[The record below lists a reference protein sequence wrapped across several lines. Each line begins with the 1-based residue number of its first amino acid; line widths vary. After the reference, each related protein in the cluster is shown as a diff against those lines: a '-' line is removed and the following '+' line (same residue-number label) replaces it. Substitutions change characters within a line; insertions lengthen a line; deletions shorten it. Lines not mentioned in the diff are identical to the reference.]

1 MPNTKSSDIRYK
13 VLDRCLRRGGYSMA
27 NFRDAVNEELEF
39 HGLEPVTSLNTIRG
53 DIRFMETTYPDIIVK
68 ETRSGRNKTYAYEN
82 PESSIYKLQL
92 NEDEL
97 GQLSQCMAILSQFE
111 GIPQMDWLNS
121 FMERFKLS
129 LNIDPNGIRVV
140 GFDENKYLEGRR
152 HFPKLLSAITN
163 RQTIRIEYKSF
174 KTPESRTII
183 VHPYY
188 LKEYNNRW
196 FLIGKSDGYDNL
208 STFAFDRIERIEI
221 NPDVQ
226 YVPNNS
232 IDFNDEYFS
241 EMVGVTR
248 PMSGKRDIVKLWVS
262 PQLTPYIKTK
272 PIHESQKLRKIESG
286 CSTVELNLFIN
297 YELEQLLLSFGD
309 GIKVLAPDSLKDKI
323 KERLSSALKN
333 YELVQQ
339 D

>member
-1 MPNTKSSDIRYK
+1 MPNTKSSEIRYK
-13 VLDRCLRRGGYSMA
+13 ILDRCLRRGGYSMA
-27 NFRDAVNEELEF
+27 NLRDAVNEELEF
-39 HGLEPVTSLNTIRG
+39 QGLEPVTALNTIRG
-53 DIRFMETTYPDIIVK
+53 DIRFIETTYPDISVK

-82 PESSIYKLQL
+82 SESSIYKLQL
-92 NEDEL
+92 NDEEL

-129 LNIDPNGIRVV
+129 LNIDPNGSRVV
-140 GFDENKYLEGRR
+140 GFDENKYLEGRS
-152 HFPKLLSAITN
+152 HFPQLLSAITN
-163 RQTIRIEYKSF
+163 RQTINIEYKSF
-174 KTPESRTII
+174 KTQESRKII

-221 NPDVQ
+221 NSDIQ
-226 YVPNNS
+226 YLPNEE

-248 PMSGKRDIVKLWVS
+248 PTTGKREIVKLWVS

-272 PIHESQKLRKIESG
+272 PLHESQKLRRFEFGGSI
-286 CSTVELNLFIN
+286 VELDLFIN

-309 GIKVLAPDSLKDKI
+309 GIKVLAPDSLKEKI
-323 KERLSSALKN
+323 KDKLASALKN

>member
-1 MPNTKSSDIRYK
+1 MPNTKSSEIRYK
-13 VLDRCLRRGGYSMA
+13 ILDRCLRRGGYSMV
-27 NFRDAVNEELEF
+27 NLRDAVNEELEF
-39 HGLEPVTSLNTIRG
+39 QGLEPVTALNTIRG
-53 DIRFMETTYPDIIVK
+53 DIRFIETTYPDISVK

-92 NEDEL
+92 NDEEL

-129 LNIDPNGIRVV
+129 LNIDPNGSRVV
-140 GFDENKYLEGRR
+140 GFDENKYLEGRS
-152 HFPKLLSAITN
+152 HFPQLLSAITN
-163 RQTIRIEYKSF
+163 RQTINIEYKSF
-174 KTPESRTII
+174 KTQESRKII

-208 STFAFDRIERIEI
+208 STFAFDRIERIDI
-221 NPDVQ
+221 NSDIQ
-226 YVPNNS
+226 YVPNDE

-248 PMSGKRDIVKLWVS
+248 PTTGKREIVKLWVS

-272 PIHESQKLRKIESG
+272 PLHESQKLRRFEFGGSI
-286 CSTVELNLFIN
+286 VELDLFIN

-309 GIKVLAPDSLKDKI
+309 GIKILAPDSLKEKI
-323 KERLSSALKN
+323 KAKLASALKN

>member
-1 MPNTKSSDIRYK
+1 
-13 VLDRCLRRGGYSMA
+13 MA
-27 NFRDAVNEELEF
+27 NLRDAVNEELEF
-39 HGLEPVTSLNTIRG
+39 QGLEPVTALNTIRG
-53 DIRFMETTYPDIIVK
+53 DIRFIETTYPDISVK

-82 PESSIYKLQL
+82 SESSIYKLQL
-92 NEDEL
+92 NDEEL

-129 LNIDPNGIRVV
+129 LNIDPNGSRVV
-140 GFDENKYLEGRR
+140 GFDENKYLEGRS

-163 RQTIRIEYKSF
+163 RQTINIEYKSF
-174 KTPESRTII
+174 KTQESRKII

-208 STFAFDRIERIEI
+208 STFAFDRIERIDLNSDI
-221 NPDVQ
+221 Q
-226 YVPNNS
+226 YVPNDE

-248 PMSGKRDIVKLWVS
+248 PTTGKREIVKLWVS

-272 PIHESQKLRKIESG
+272 PLHESQKLRRFEFGDSI
-286 CSTVELNLFIN
+286 VELDLFIN
-297 YELEQLLLSFGD
+297 YELEQLLLSFGA
-309 GIKVLAPDSLKDKI
+309 GIKVLAPDSLKEKI
-323 KERLSSALKN
+323 REKLASALKN